1 MVLAP
6 LLVALA
12 QALAPFHTFRYFLFV
27 VCTFKPCIA
36 ELHTFDL
43 KNCKEERQKSKICL
57 TSENGYFKPF
67 PVIVNSDLKLN
78 NIRKIDE
85 NEKSISAQ
93 FDLQTLW
100 EDPGVALSNSSLM

>member
-1 MVLAP
+1 MVKESFTM
-6 LLVALA
+6 
-12 QALAPFHTFRYFLFV
+12 FHAFRYFLFV

-43 KNCKEERQKSKICL
+43 KNCKEERHKSKICS

-67 PVIVNSDLKLN
+67 PVIVDSDLLLK

-85 NEKSISAQ
+85 NEKSISAH
-93 FDLQTLW
+93 FELTTLR
-100 EDPGVALSNSSLM
+100 EDSGVTLSNISLM

>member
-1 MVLAP
+1 MVKESFTM
-6 LLVALA
+6 
-12 QALAPFHTFRYFLFV
+12 FHTFRYFLFV

-43 KNCKEERQKSKICL
+43 KNCKEERHKSKICL

-67 PVIVNSDLKLN
+67 PVIVNSDLVLK

-85 NEKSISAQ
+85 NEKAISAQ
-93 FDLQTLW
+93 FELSTLW
-100 EDPGVALSNSSLM
+100 EDPGVALSNISLM

>member
-67 PVIVNSDLKLN
+67 PVFVDSDLVLE
-78 NIRKIDE
+78 NIIEIDQ
-85 NEKSISAQ
+85 NKNSISAQ
-93 FDLQTLW
+93 FTLMTHW
-100 EDPGVALSNSSLM
+100 IDTGIALSNKSSG

>member
-1 MVLAP
+1 MVKESFTM
-6 LLVALA
+6 
-12 QALAPFHTFRYFLFV
+12 FHAFRYFLFV

-43 KNCKEERQKSKICL
+43 KNCKEERHKSKICS

-67 PVIVNSDLKLN
+67 PVIVDSDLLLK

-93 FDLQTLW
+93 FELWTWW
-100 EDPGVALSNSSLM
+100 EDPGVALSNISVM